1 MPNHHDHSHR
11 TSNIKLAFFL
21 NLAFTIFEFVGGWL
35 VNSVAIMSDAL
46 HDLGDSL
53 SLGLSWY
60 LDRKSKKGSNKRFT
74 FGYGRFSLL
83 GALVNS
89 LVLLIGSVFIVNEA
103 IQRIM
108 FPEHSDALGMLGFA
122 IVGVLVNGYAAWK
135 VSKGKTLNERVIS
148 LHLLEDVLGWAA
160 VLIVAIVLLFQ
171 DVHYLD
177 PALSLLIT
185 LWILWNVVR
194 RLKETVLVFLQGKPK
209 ELDLEEIKQ
218 RLLSLDRVHSLHHTH
233 CWSLDGEHH
242 VFSTH
247 VLMEHIM
254 NFDDIK
260 AVKNEMKRILADYP
274 LSHTTI
280 EAELDEQSCSLQ

>member
-1 MPNHHDHSHR
+1 MSQHNHER
-11 TSNIKLAFFL
+11 PSNIKLAFFL
-21 NLAFTIFEFVGGWL
+21 NLIFTIIEFFGGWL

-60 LDRKSKKGSNKRFT
+60 LDSKSRQGANERFT

-83 GALVNS
+83 GALFNS
-89 LVLLIGSVFIVNEA
+89 LVLLVGSVFIINEA
-103 IQRIM
+103 IQRIIY
-108 FPEHSDALGMLGFA
+108 PEHSDALGMLGFA

-148 LHLLEDVLGWAA
+148 LHLLEDVLGWLA
-160 VLIVAIVLLFQ
+160 VLIVAIVLMFQ

-185 LWILWNVVR
+185 LWILWNVIK

-209 ELDLEEIKQ
+209 ELDLEEIKR
-218 RLLSLDRVHSLHHTH
+218 RLLQLDRVDSLHHTH
-233 CWSLDGEHH
+233 CWTLDGEHH

-247 VLMEHIM
+247 VLMDNIKS
-254 NFDDIK
+254 FDDIN
-260 AVKNEMKRILADYP
+260 AVKAEMKVILEDYP
-274 LSHTTI
+274 LTHITI
-280 EAELDEQSCSLQ
+280 EAELDEDTCSLA